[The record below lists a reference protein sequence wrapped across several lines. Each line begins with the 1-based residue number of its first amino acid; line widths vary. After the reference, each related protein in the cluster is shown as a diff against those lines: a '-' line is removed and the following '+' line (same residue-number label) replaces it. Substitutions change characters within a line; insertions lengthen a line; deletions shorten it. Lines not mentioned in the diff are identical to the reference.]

1 MRKVY
6 RRKGSPFW
14 WYTISR
20 VPGRAR
26 LRKSA
31 GTADHAKATALA
43 KAVEKA
49 EWKRRTHGEAAT
61 LSFSRAALIYVEN
74 GGDDTYLDR
83 LMAQFRDTPVE
94 DILPAHIQA
103 AARRIYPGRTAATW
117 NRQAIVPAR
126 AVINCCADLGL
137 CHPIKVKRFAETK
150 PKRKAVDM
158 AWHSRFQEHAP
169 PALGAMMMFMLVTG
183 ARIGQAI
190 AITPERL
197 DLPKG
202 EVVIPAAKKHPE
214 RTAYLPPVM
223 VAMLANLT
231 LRPGKCDRVFGF
243 TRKEQVYPELRAV
256 CWAAGIEYL
265 GTHQPGRHTMATEM
279 MVRRGVD
286 VATTAK
292 LGGWR
297 SHRLLTETYVHSE
310 RERDVVNEVF
320 GTPLAH
326 GQLSGKIGQLKSK
339 GEGKG

>member
-26 LRKSA
+26 LRKSS

-83 LMAQFRDTPVE
+83 LMAHFRDTPVE

-126 AVINCCADLGL
+126 AVINRCADLGL

-150 PKRKAVDM
+150 PNRKAVDM

-169 PALGAMMMFMLVTG
+169 PGLAAMMMFMLVTG
-183 ARIGQAI
+183 ARIGQSI
-190 AITPERL
+190 AMTPERL

-202 EVVIPAAKKHPE
+202 EALIPAAKKHPE
-214 RTAYLPPVM
+214 RVAFLPPAL
-223 VAMLANLT
+223 VAALANLE
-231 LRPGKCDRVFGF
+231 PKQGRVFGF
-243 TRKEQVYPELRAV
+243 TRKEQVYPRLKEV
-256 CWAAGIEYL
+256 CAAAGIEYL
-265 GTHQPGRHTMATEM
+265 ATHQPGRHTMATEM

-326 GQLSGKIGQLKSK
+326 GQLSGKSGRLKSS
-339 GEGKG
+339 GGGKG